1 MDQAR
6 LAALLVA
13 RGDVERLACVQLSA
27 TKFVP
32 AEQWAGL
39 KRHEQEFLRCYAAG
53 VSAHKAVL
61 VGRSAAR
68 ALGLWVLGKDPEVI
82 GLAQRNGH
90 PPSKTQWPEGV
101 VYRNIP
107 IPEMD
112 IREHTAFDPAGAGG
126 RIRLT
131 TPARTAIDI
140 ARFHGVRDAVVAMDS
155 LYREQTPIGQE
166 TTRAALAST
175 MGRLAGK
182 KGVGLAR
189 RAFELSSTVSESAF
203 ESLFRVILLE
213 HGIQAKEQMWVGR
226 RYRVDLL
233 WGNLIIEIDG
243 YIKFDDMPHAEV
255 IRMTTRDNWLKEQGY
270 EVLHLFPAEILR
282 DEAGCIRRVFD
293 AKARADARGPVTVP
307 ATPYRP

>member
-13 RGDVERLACVQLSA
+13 RGDVERHACVQLSA
-27 TKFVP
+27 TKFVR

-39 KRHEQEFLRCYAAG
+39 KRDEQEFLRCYAAG
-53 VSAHKAVL
+53 VSAHRAVL

-82 GLAQRNGH
+82 ELAQRNGH

-107 IPEMD
+107 VPEMD

-140 ARFHGVRDAVVAMDS
+140 ARFHGGTRRRRS
-155 LYREQTPIGQE
+155 HGQP
-166 TTRAALAST
+166 L
-175 MGRLAGK
+175 
-182 KGVGLAR
+182 
-189 RAFELSSTVSESAF
+189 
-203 ESLFRVILLE
+203 
-213 HGIQAKEQMWVGR
+213 
-226 RYRVDLL
+226 
-233 WGNLIIEIDG
+233 
-243 YIKFDDMPHAEV
+243 P
-255 IRMTTRDNWLKEQGY
+255 
-270 EVLHLFPAEILR
+270 
-282 DEAGCIRRVFD
+282 
-293 AKARADARGPVTVP
+293 RADPDRTGNDPGRAGLHHGTASRQEGRGPGAPGV
-307 ATPYRP
+307 

>member
-1 MDQAR
+1 
-6 LAALLVA
+6 
-13 RGDVERLACVQLSA
+13 
-27 TKFVP
+27 
-32 AEQWAGL
+32 
-39 KRHEQEFLRCYAAG
+39 
-53 VSAHKAVL
+53 
-61 VGRSAAR
+61 
-68 ALGLWVLGKDPEVI
+68 
-82 GLAQRNGH
+82 
-90 PPSKTQWPEGV
+90 
-101 VYRNIP
+101 
-107 IPEMD
+107 
-112 IREHTAFDPAGAGG
+112 
-126 RIRLT
+126 
-131 TPARTAIDI
+131 
-140 ARFHGVRDAVVAMDS
+140 MDS

-270 EVLHLFPAEILR
+270 EVLHLFPTEILR
-282 DEAGCIRRVFD
+282 DEAGCIRRVFE

>member
-1 MDQAR
+1 M
-6 LAALLVA
+6 
-13 RGDVERLACVQLSA
+13 
-27 TKFVP
+27 
-32 AEQWAGL
+32 
-39 KRHEQEFLRCYAAG
+39 
-53 VSAHKAVL
+53 
-61 VGRSAAR
+61 GRSAAR
-68 ALGLWVLGKDPEVI
+68 ALGLWVLGKDPEI
-82 GLAQRNGH
+82 IELAQRNGH

-107 IPEMD
+107 IPAMD
-112 IREHTAFDPAGAGG
+112 IREHTAFDLAGAGG
-126 RIRLT
+126 CIRLT

-166 TTRAALAST
+166 TTRAALVST

-182 KGVGLAR
+182 KGVGQAR
-189 RAFELSSTVSESAF
+189 RAFELSSAVSESAF

-213 HGIQAKEQMWVGR
+213 HGIQAKEQMWVSR